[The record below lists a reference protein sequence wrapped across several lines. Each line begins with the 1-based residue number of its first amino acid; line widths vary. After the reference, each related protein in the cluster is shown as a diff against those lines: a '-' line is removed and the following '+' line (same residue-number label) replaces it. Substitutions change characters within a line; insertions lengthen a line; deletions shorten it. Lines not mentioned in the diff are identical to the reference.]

1 MMAAHERLRQ
11 KKTTPGEIAAL
22 PATILL
28 AVSPRAHLMGTLSH
42 RKPAVSV
49 NGLSA
54 SPPSPTLARE
64 PLGLALGSVAF
75 ELLLLLLLLLGG
87 GRSLRRRGCS
97 PWVRVLLRPA
107 RVGA

>member
-28 AVSPRAHLMGTLSH
+28 AVSPRAHLMRPLSH

-54 SPPSPTLARE
+54 SRASPTLARE
-64 PLGLALGSVAF
+64 LVELALRAAAI
-75 ELLLLLLLLLGG
+75 ELLLLLLLLL
-87 GRSLRRRGCS
+87 RIALLHRRRG
-97 PWVRVLLRPA
+97 PNQRMRLLRSRPD
-107 RVGA
+107 